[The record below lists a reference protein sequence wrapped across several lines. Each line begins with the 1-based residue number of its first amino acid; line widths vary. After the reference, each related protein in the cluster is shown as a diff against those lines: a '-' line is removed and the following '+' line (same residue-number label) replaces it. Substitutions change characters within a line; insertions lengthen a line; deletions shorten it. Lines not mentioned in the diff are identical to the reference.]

1 MSCREG
7 AKAHHLRSAVGLVPA
22 RTWLLDRLLGFPGV
36 LARLHFWVGLKAIL
50 SGWVEL
56 FAWIPPGKDCRLGSE
71 TFLGLLIGSPGQAEP
86 ETTSA
91 IEQCCRL
98 ASLPG
103 KVAVWAQWLVQPIS
117 WGLRSGRAAD
127 SAPWLDRAPHLL
139 CKWAELLT
147 GISDQVLSPEEMWS
161 TEIPVLVAESVTP
174 FSISS

>member
-103 KVAVWAQWLVQPIS
+103 KVAVWAQWL
-117 WGLRSGRAAD
+117 AAD
-127 SAPWLDRAPHLL
+127 SAPWPDRAPHLL